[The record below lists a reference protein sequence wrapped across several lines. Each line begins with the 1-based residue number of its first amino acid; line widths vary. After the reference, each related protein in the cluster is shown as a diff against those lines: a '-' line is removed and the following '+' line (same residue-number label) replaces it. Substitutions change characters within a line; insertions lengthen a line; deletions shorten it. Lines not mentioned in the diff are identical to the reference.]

1 MQFQD
6 LFNWLMSLSTQYGY
20 VGVFLVTAV
29 AAVSLFFPIPDTI
42 VVFTVGSSLLYEPVW
57 VALIATFG
65 ATLGEF
71 SAYLLGYSGRK
82 TLNKRYGRN
91 MNLLQRLFQRFGTLA
106 IFIFALTPLP
116 DELVFIPLGA
126 LRYNAAKVF
135 VPAFVGKLIMYLAIV
150 YAGRFFID
158 SVADAVSVTNDW
170 LPSLLSMI
178 IGIVTFFLM
187 LKVDWGK
194 YLERYLFKDKP

>member
-6 LFNWLMSLSTQYGY
+6 LINWLMSLSTQYGY

-71 SAYLLGYSGRK
+71 SAYLLGYSGRR
-82 TLNKRYGRN
+82 TLNKRYSRN
-91 MNLLQRLFQRFGTLA
+91 MNFLQRLFQRFGTIA
-106 IFIFALTPLP
+106 VFIFALTPLP

-126 LRYNAAKVF
+126 LRYNVAKVF

-170 LPSLLSMI
+170 LPSLLSMV

-194 YLERYLFKDKP
+194 YLEKYLFKEKH